1 MNWLYRHFLSF
12 AICGMIILLAG
23 CSATKFVP
31 DGKYMLS
38 KNTIVSDQE
47 EFNAASLNPYIRQN
61 ANSKWFSLIKIPLG
75 VYALSG
81 TDTTKW
87 RNRFLQRLGEA
98 PVIFDSLQ
106 AQLTCNDLTIAMQ
119 NMGHLH
125 ASTEMTLKTKGKKL
139 KAKYILHPRELYY
152 IRNVELD
159 IQDNNIRE
167 FLTKDMENSNL
178 LNEGKIFSID
188 NLDAERKRITSLLMS
203 HGYYHFHKDFIQ
215 FSADTAKNDKGVDV
229 TLHLLPYRVN
239 EEDVKGRPH
248 PLYTVRS
255 VNFVSGENEEM
266 SLRQKTLEN
275 NTAIQA
281 GKLFNSNDLQ
291 KTYNNFARLQT
302 VKYTNIRFTEIPD
315 SQLLDCNIQISLN
328 KPSSLSFQP
337 EGTNTAGDFGA
348 AASLTYSNRNLFKG
362 AEVFSLQLRGAYE
375 AITQL
380 EGYQNSNFM
389 EYSAEAKLMFPRFL
403 APFLSKSF
411 KRRSTATSE
420 LSFGYDLQNR
430 PEFHRRV
437 FSLAWRYRW
446 NAPKQR
452 MNYRLD
458 LFDLN
463 YVFMPWISSTFKHDY
478 LDSVSNRNAILKYN
492 YEDLFIM
499 KTGLTVTYNNGTHAI
514 RTSIETSGNLLNA
527 ASYFL
532 GQKKNDKD
540 QYTLFNI
547 AFAQYVKFDFD
558 YTRMFQFD
566 KNNQLVFHGALGF
579 AYPYSNS
586 TILPFE
592 KRYFAG
598 GANSMRG
605 WSVRG
610 LGPGKYK
617 GSHGR
622 IDFINQTG
630 DMKLEMNLE
639 YRTKLFWKLYG
650 AAFIDAG
657 NIWTIRNYADQP
669 GGQFVLKDF
678 YKEIAMNYGF
688 GIRLNFDYFILRMDL
703 GMKAI
708 NPAYDYEDEHW
719 AILHPN
725 FSRDYSFH
733 FAVGMPF

>member
-1 MNWLYRHFLSF
+1 MNWLHRHLITF
-12 AICGMIILLAG
+12 AICGIIMFLTG

-31 DGKYMLS
+31 EDKYMLA
-38 KNTIVSDQE
+38 KNTIVSDDE
-47 EFNAASLNPYIRQN
+47 EFNVSNLNPYIRQS
-61 ANSKWFSLIKIPLG
+61 ANSKWFSLVKIPLG

-87 RNRFLQRLGEA
+87 RNRFLQRIGEE
-98 PVIFDSLQ
+98 PVIFDSIQ
-106 AQLTCNDLTIAMQ
+106 AQLTCRDLTTAMQ
-119 NMGHLH
+119 NMGRLH
-125 ASTEMTLKTKGKKL
+125 ASTEMQISTKGKKL
-139 KAKYILHPRELYY
+139 KAKYILHPREQYY
-152 IRNVELD
+152 IRNVAWD
-159 IQDNNIRE
+159 IQDNNIKD
-167 FLTKDMENSNL
+167 FLTKDMESSNL
-178 LNEGKIFSID
+178 LREGKIFSID

-203 HGYYHFHKDFIQ
+203 NGYYHFHKDYIQ
-215 FSADTAKNDKGVDV
+215 FSVDTARNDNNVDV

-239 EEDVKGRPH
+239 EEDIVGKPH

-255 VNFVSGENEEM
+255 VNFINGDNDQIT
-266 SLRQKTLEN
+266 LRKKTLEN
-275 NTAIQA
+275 NTAIQE

-291 KTYNNFARLQT
+291 KTYNNFARLQA
-302 VKYTNIRFTEIPD
+302 VKYTNIRFAEIPD
-315 SQLLDCNIQISLN
+315 SQLLDCNIHISLN
-328 KPSSLSFQP
+328 KPSSFTFQP

-362 AEVFSLQLRGAYE
+362 SEVLSVQLRGAYE

-380 EGYQNSNFM
+380 EGYQNDNFM
-389 EYSAEAKLMFPRFL
+389 EYSAEAKLLFPRFL
-403 APFLSKSF
+403 APFISKSF

-420 LSFGYDLQNR
+420 LSFGYDLQDR

-452 MNYRLD
+452 LNYRLD

-463 YVFMPWISSTFKHDY
+463 YVFMPWISGTFKHEY

-499 KTGLTVTYNNGTHAI
+499 KTGLSITYNDGIHAV
-514 RTSIETSGNLLNA
+514 RASFESSGNLLNA
-527 ASYFL
+527 AAYLL
-532 GQKKNDKD
+532 GQEKNSKD

-566 KNNQLVFHGALGF
+566 NNNQLVLHGAIGV

-630 DMKLEMNLE
+630 DMKLEMNME
-639 YRTKLFWKLYG
+639 YRTKLFWKLHG

-657 NIWTIRNYADQP
+657 NIWTIRNYAEQP
-669 GGQFVLKDF
+669 GGKFKVSEF
-678 YKEIAMNYGF
+678 YKEIAVNYGF
-688 GIRLNFDYFILRMDL
+688 GIRLNFDYFILRLDL

-708 NPAYDYEDEHW
+708 NPAYDYDDEHW
-719 AILHPN
+719 AFHHPN

>member
-1 MNWLYRHFLSF
+1 
-12 AICGMIILLAG
+12 
-23 CSATKFVP
+23 
-31 DGKYMLS
+31 
-38 KNTIVSDQE
+38 
-47 EFNAASLNPYIRQN
+47 
-61 ANSKWFSLIKIPLG
+61 
-75 VYALSG
+75 
-81 TDTTKW
+81 
-87 RNRFLQRLGEA
+87 
-98 PVIFDSLQ
+98 
-106 AQLTCNDLTIAMQ
+106 
-119 NMGHLH
+119 
-125 ASTEMTLKTKGKKL
+125 
-139 KAKYILHPRELYY
+139 
-152 IRNVELD
+152 
-159 IQDNNIRE
+159 
-167 FLTKDMENSNL
+167 
-178 LNEGKIFSID
+178 
-188 NLDAERKRITSLLMS
+188 
-203 HGYYHFHKDFIQ
+203 
-215 FSADTAKNDKGVDV
+215 
-229 TLHLLPYRVN
+229 
-239 EEDVKGRPH
+239 
-248 PLYTVRS
+248 
-255 VNFVSGENEEM
+255 
-266 SLRQKTLEN
+266 
-275 NTAIQA
+275 
-281 GKLFNSNDLQ
+281 
-291 KTYNNFARLQT
+291 
-302 VKYTNIRFTEIPD
+302 
-315 SQLLDCNIQISLN
+315 
-328 KPSSLSFQP
+328 
-337 EGTNTAGDFGA
+337 
-348 AASLTYSNRNLFKG
+348 
-362 AEVFSLQLRGAYE
+362 
-375 AITQL
+375 
-380 EGYQNSNFM
+380 
-389 EYSAEAKLMFPRFL
+389 
-403 APFLSKSF
+403 
-411 KRRSTATSE
+411 
-420 LSFGYDLQNR
+420 
-430 PEFHRRV
+430 
-437 FSLAWRYRW
+437 
-446 NAPKQR
+446 

-499 KTGLTVTYNNGTHAI
+499 KTGLTVTFNNGTHAI

-669 GGQFVLKDF
+669 DGQFVLKDF

>member
-139 KAKYILHPRELYY
+139 KAKYILHPREQYY

-159 IQDNNIRE
+159 IQDDNIRE

-203 HGYYHFHKDFIQ
+203 RGYYHFHKDFIQ
-215 FSADTAKNDKGVDV
+215 FSADTAKKDKGVDV

-248 PLYTVRS
+248 PLYMVRS

-499 KTGLTVTYNNGTHAI
+499 KTGLTVTFNNGTHAI

-669 GGQFVLKDF
+669 DGQFVLKDF

>member
-1 MNWLYRHFLSF
+1 MILS
-12 AICGMIILLAG
+12 G

-139 KAKYILHPRELYY
+139 KAKYILHPREQYY

-159 IQDNNIRE
+159 IQDDNIRE

-203 HGYYHFHKDFIQ
+203 RGYYHFHKDFIQ

-239 EEDVKGRPH
+239 EEDVKGSPH

-657 NIWTIRNYADQP
+657 NIWAIRNYADQP